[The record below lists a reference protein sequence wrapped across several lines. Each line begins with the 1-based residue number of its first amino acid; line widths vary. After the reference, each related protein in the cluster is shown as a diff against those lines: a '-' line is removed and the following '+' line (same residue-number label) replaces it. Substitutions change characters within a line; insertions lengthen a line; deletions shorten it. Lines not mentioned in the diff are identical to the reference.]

1 MKVTYDGFT
10 ADELKCK
17 NCAEKDARITFLTGQ
32 WNKALSDAELLQT
45 KLFATDAALLSAEA
59 RGRVMGKHGPDYELA
74 DIHAEKRRLHSIIS
88 TKDAELE
95 EERRMHQWTGDL
107 LTLERSRIRQLEE
120 AVEWAI
126 EASLQLSRDINSGMV
141 EQFSNALRRRT
152 GVKE

>member
-1 MKVTYDGFT
+1 MD
-10 ADELKCK
+10 
-17 NCAEKDARITFLTGQ
+17 
-32 WNKALSDAELLQT
+32 
-45 KLFATDAALLSAEA
+45 
-59 RGRVMGKHGPDYELA
+59 KHGPDYELA

-120 AVEWAI
+120 AVEWACKK
-126 EASLQLSRDINSGMV
+126 LDDDIS
-141 EQFSNALRRRT
+141 FSKQHFESSTNEDCVCWLCDETAFAEIIRRRA